1 MASLL
6 SRLAPFI
13 ITLRGSKREFR
24 SAERTLAR
32 VRREREHPVSFE
44 PPANLRRT
52 VEITRADAAGWPVF
66 EVTPLEGT
74 AAARAGSAA
83 GAAAGAGAAT
93 GAGAIYLHG
102 GVYSFEIN
110 PVHWTFISK
119 LAVEAGVRVTVPI
132 MPLAPEGTASVV
144 VPTVADIAKAIVER
158 EGADR
163 TSILGDSSGGGM
175 ALAVAM
181 VLRDRGSAPL
191 GATVLIAPWLD
202 ISGTDPRLAELEPSD
217 PWLAIAGTRAAG
229 ALYRAELAETDPF
242 VSPIHGSL
250 DGLGPITMF
259 SGTRD
264 ILNADAHRLVALAAS
279 TGHPLDYHEG
289 AGMIHNYPILPMP
302 EGDAARAI
310 IVAAIH

>member
-6 SRLAPFI
+6 SRLAPLI

-24 SAERTLAR
+24 SAERTVAR

-44 PPANLRRT
+44 PPAKLRRT
-52 VEITRADAAGWPVF
+52 VEINRADAAGWPVF
-66 EVTPLEGT
+66 EVTPLD
-74 AAARAGSAA
+74 GS
-83 GAAAGAGAAT
+83 GERGAGASVDT
-93 GAGAIYLHG
+93 IAGEAIYLHG
-102 GVYSFEIN
+102 GVYSFEID
-110 PVHWTFISK
+110 PVHWAFIAK

-144 VPTVADIAKAIVER
+144 VPTVADIAAAVIER
-158 EGADR
+158 TGAER

-181 VLRDRGSAPL
+181 VLRDRGVAPF

-229 ALYRAELAETDPF
+229 ALYRAELAENDQM

-250 DGLGPITMF
+250 NGLGPISMF

-279 TGHPLDYHEG
+279 VGHPLDYYEG

-310 IVAAIH
+310 IVAAIR

>member
-6 SRLAPFI
+6 SRLAPLI
-13 ITLRGSKREFR
+13 ITIRGSKREFR
-24 SAERTLAR
+24 SAERTVAR
-32 VRREREHPVSFE
+32 VLREREHPVSFE
-44 PPANLRRT
+44 PPAKLRRT
-52 VEITRADAAGWPVF
+52 VAITRADAAGWPVF
-66 EVTPLEGT
+66 EVTPLG
-74 AAARAGSAA
+74 GS
-83 GAAAGAGAAT
+83 GGRGAGAT
-93 GAGAIYLHG
+93 GGEAIYLHG
-102 GVYSFEIN
+102 GVYSFEID
-110 PVHWTFISK
+110 PVHWAFIAK

-144 VPTVADIAKAIVER
+144 VPIVADIAEAVVTR
-158 EGADR
+158 AGAER

-175 ALAVAM
+175 SLAVAM
-181 VLRDRGSAPL
+181 VLRDRGLSPMR
-191 GATVLIAPWLD
+191 ATVLIAPWLD

-229 ALYRAELAETDPF
+229 ALYRAELAETDPM

-250 DGLGPITMF
+250 NGLGPITMF

-264 ILNADAHRLVALAAS
+264 ILNADARRLVALAAS

-289 AGMIHNYPILPMP
+289 VGMIHNYPILPMP

-310 IVAAIH
+310 IVAAIR